1 MMKNITRRASGGVVM
16 LVCAALSGCGKTDS
30 APPVA
35 TVSLVLSKKAVN
47 VGSVLDLTYRFHVAE
62 GARINADYRVFVH
75 VTREDGTS
83 IWNDDHEL
91 PEAQRTSRWQPGQT
105 IEYTRTRFVPALSY
119 LGPATI
125 EVGLYKDDE
134 RLPLSGPKPED
145 RESRG
150 RSYKVADLEL
160 LPRSED
166 LRVVFLN
173 GWHQTEYSTDNPT
186 VDWQWTQKVATL
198 SVRNPKRDATFFL
211 EYDTRPD
218 LAGGKPQQ
226 ITIYCGDAQVAS
238 FPAGGATASLQRIPV
253 TAAQLGGGE
262 MVEFRI
268 EVDPTFVPAKLPNAG
283 NDVRELG
290 IRVHHLLVELK

>member
-1 MMKNITRRASGGVVM
+1 MKNRARRVFGGVLM
-16 LVCAALSGCGKTDS
+16 LVCGVLSGCGKTDS

-35 TVSLVLSKKAVN
+35 TVSLTLSKKSVN
-47 VGSVLDLTYRFHVAE
+47 VGSVLDLTYRFQVAE
-62 GARINADYRVFVH
+62 GARINGDYRVFVH

-91 PEAQRTSRWQPGQT
+91 ADSQRTSRWQPGQT

-134 RLPLSGPKPED
+134 RLPLAGPNSED
-145 RESRG
+145 RESRS
-150 RSYKVADLEL
+150 RSYKVATLEL

-166 LRVVFLN
+166 LRVVYLN

-198 SVRNPKRDATFFL
+198 SVRNPKRDAMFFL
-211 EYDTRPD
+211 EFDTRPD
-218 LAGGKPQQ
+218 LAGKPQQ
-226 ITIYCGDAQVAS
+226 VSVYCGDTRIAT
-238 FPAGGATASLQRIPV
+238 FTAGVSSAALQRIPV
-253 TAAQLGGGE
+253 TAAQLGSGE

-283 NDVRELG
+283 NDIRELG
-290 IRVHHLLVELK
+290 IRVHHLLVEPK